1 MGLFEAACKS
11 SAVSA
16 VAPAAMDS
24 SAGTRTEAPNKLLA
38 ELLTAAQGAAPVLQI
53 QVWCFVCRGKKGFV
67 FAFQMEELEYKKVS
81 QWGLN
86 VPFIWILFTRWKAV
100 FKKHIGDMESSILKY
115 PGLQKG

>member
-38 ELLTAAQGAAPVLQI
+38 ELLTAAQGAALVLQI
-53 QVWCFVCRGKKGFV
+53 QV
-67 FAFQMEELEYKKVS
+67 
-81 QWGLN
+81 
-86 VPFIWILFTRWKAV
+86 
-100 FKKHIGDMESSILKY
+100 
-115 PGLQKG
+115 